1 MNFTISK
8 TTFYNSLSLVSK
20 AISSTSPLPALT
32 GIKIDI
38 LEDRLILTG
47 ASSEFSIRHE
57 ILVEHEINQ
66 LKIYETGNILMDA
79 RNLLEIVRKLDSNSL
94 TMETVDGLMV
104 RITGN
109 LAIFTLN
116 SMVVDSYPKIDFS
129 KPKTQLVLDRHLLA
143 DMIRQ
148 TSFAS
153 SDRLTRPVLMGVN
166 FSYDKHYLTAVATD
180 SFRLAR
186 KQVPFESDI
195 DPFNITIPKKALD
208 EVVRLLEGD
217 GELSIAMDT
226 KKIQFENE
234 SILIQSQLLDDVFP
248 ETNRLIPINFVN
260 EIIMNTND
268 LKSAI
273 GRAIFIRMDGT
284 STVRMDIQ
292 EDNVLLTSQSQEIGS
307 SKETLMV
314 NHFEGEPLRLSFSGK
329 FMDEAL
335 RSINSSDVLIK
346 FSGELKPFL
355 ILNPQD
361 ETLLQLI
368 LPVRTFD

>member
-8 TTFYNSLSLVSK
+8 TAFYNSLSLVSK

-32 GIKIDI
+32 GVKIDI
-38 LEDRLILTG
+38 LEDRLVLTG
-47 ASSEFSIRHE
+47 ASSEFSIRHD

-66 LKIYETGNILMDA
+66 LSIFETGHVLMDA
-79 RNLLEIVRKLDSNSL
+79 RNLSEIVRKLDSNTL

-116 SMVVDSYPKIDFS
+116 SMVVDSYPQIDFS
-129 KPKTQLVLDRHLLA
+129 KPETVLNLDRSLLSE
-143 DMIRQ
+143 MIRQ
-148 TSFAS
+148 TAFAC

-186 KQVPFESDI
+186 KQVTYEGDI

-217 GELSIAMDT
+217 GHLSIAMNQ
-226 KKIQFENE
+226 KKIQFMN
-234 SILIQSQLLDDVFP
+234 SSVLIQSQLLDDVFP
-248 ETNRLIPINFVN
+248 ETNRLIPISFVN
-260 EIIMNTND
+260 EIVMNTHD
-268 LKSAI
+268 LRNAI
-273 GRAIFIRMDGT
+273 DRAAYIRMDGT
-284 STVRMDIQ
+284 STVRMDIA

-307 SKETLMV
+307 SKETLML
-314 NHFEGEPLRLSFSGK
+314 NHFEGQSLRLSYSGK
-329 FMDEAL
+329 FMLDAL
-335 RSINSSDVLIK
+335 KAINSSDVLIK

-355 ILNPQD
+355 VLNPHD
-361 ETLLQLI
+361 ETVLQLI

>member
-20 AISSTSPLPALT
+20 AISNTSPLPALT

-38 LEDRLILTG
+38 LDDRLIVTG
-47 ASSEFSIRHE
+47 ASSEFSIQQE
-57 ILVEHEINQ
+57 ILASHEINQ
-66 LKIYETGNILMDA
+66 LRIYKTGQVLMDA
-79 RNLLEIVRKLDSNSL
+79 RNLIEIVRKLDSSTL
-94 TMETVDGLMV
+94 SMETVDGLMV

-116 SMVVDSYPKIDFS
+116 SMVVESYPRIDFS
-129 KPKTQLVLDRHLLA
+129 TPETQLVLDRHLLS

-148 TSFAS
+148 TAFAS

-166 FSYDKHYLTAVATD
+166 FSYDKHFLTAVATD

-186 KQVPFESDI
+186 KQIPFEGDI

-208 EVVRLLEGD
+208 EVARLLEGD
-217 GELSIAMDT
+217 GELRIAMDA
-226 KKIQFENE
+226 KKIQFQNE

-248 ETNRLIPINFVN
+248 ETNRLIPITFVN
-260 EIIMNTND
+260 EIVMNTND
-268 LKSAI
+268 LRNAI

-314 NHFEGEPLRLSFSGK
+314 NKFEGEPLRLSFSGK

-335 RSINSSDVLIK
+335 RSISSPDVLIK
-346 FSGELKPFL
+346 FSGDLKPFL
-355 ILNPQD
+355 VLNPQD